1 MRKLLFSLGLI
12 LLAPAMQL
20 SAGPIY
26 TATLTG
32 ANEVPPTG
40 SPATGNAVLT
50 LNGNLLQV
58 SVSYSGLIGGASS
71 AAHIHCCTAP
81 GTNTGVTVPF
91 VNFPSAAA
99 GTYSNTFDLTL
110 PGTYL
115 AAFLSANGGTAA
127 TAEAAL
133 LAGLNAGMAYVNIHN
148 TQFPG
153 GEIRGFVATAPTTG
167 AVAVP
172 ETGSILLLGLGL
184 IALAFVR
191 PIQRIFSA

>member
-1 MRKLLFSLGLI
+1 MRKLFFCLGLI
-12 LLAPAMQL
+12 LIAPAMHL
-20 SAGPIY
+20 NAGPIY

-81 GTNTGVTVPF
+81 GTNTGVAVPF
-91 VNFPSAAA
+91 VNFPSAAS

-115 AAFLSANGGTAA
+115 AAFLSGNGGTAA

-133 LAGLNAGMAYVNIHN
+133 IAGLNAGMAYVNIHN
-148 TQFPG
+148 AEFTG
-153 GEIRGFVATAPTTG
+153 GEIRGFAATAPTTG
-167 AVAVP
+167 AVVVP
-172 ETGSILLLGLGL
+172 ETGSIFLLGLGL

-191 PIQRIFSA
+191 QIQRIFSA